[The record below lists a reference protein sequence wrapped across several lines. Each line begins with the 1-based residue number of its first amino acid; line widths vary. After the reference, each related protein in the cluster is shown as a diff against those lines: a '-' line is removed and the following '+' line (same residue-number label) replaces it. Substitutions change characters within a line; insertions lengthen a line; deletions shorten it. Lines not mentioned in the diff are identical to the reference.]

1 MRIQNEGLGRRSIL
15 IAGIAS
21 LACLLVLGSVSTA
34 AAEKKTKSKKA
45 QGKLVELNVEEGKMI
60 INEKGKKRTYLV
72 KIEGSV
78 MTRTTSTMNA
88 KPVKLA
94 EIPIGAPVI
103 VYWRPDEAD
112 KKIRRAR
119 KVDAPKVP
127 EELLEEY
134 D

>member
-1 MRIQNEGLGRRSIL
+1 VGRRSIL
-15 IAGIAS
+15 IAIVISLLALGGATTAS
-21 LACLLVLGSVSTA
+21 
-34 AAEKKTKSKKA
+34 AEKKIKSKKA

-88 KPVKLA
+88 KPVKLT

-103 VYWRPDEAD
+103 VYWKPDEND

-127 EELLEEY
+127 DELLEEY
-134 D
+134 E

>member
-1 MRIQNEGLGRRSIL
+1 MRSLNREVGRRSIL
-15 IAGIAS
+15 IAIVISLLALGGATTAS
-21 LACLLVLGSVSTA
+21 
-34 AAEKKTKSKKA
+34 AEKKIKSKKA

-88 KPVKLA
+88 KPVKLT

-103 VYWRPDEAD
+103 VYWKPDEND

-127 EELLEEY
+127 DELLEEY
-134 D
+134 E

>member
-1 MRIQNEGLGRRSIL
+1 MRSLDREVGRRSIL
-15 IAGIAS
+15 IAIVISLLALGGATTAS
-21 LACLLVLGSVSTA
+21 
-34 AAEKKTKSKKA
+34 AEKKIKSKKA

-88 KPVKLA
+88 KPVKLT

-103 VYWRPDEAD
+103 VYWKPDEND

-127 EELLEEY
+127 DELLEEY
-134 D
+134 E